1 MKKGLG
7 KERALGYTVLKTQEV
22 ELKNRKCSCRRLA
35 AVQRNNMKSSVPGKG
50 VVGRL
55 LSWRCLMGIASISR
69 LSGMGQ

>member
-7 KERALGYTVLKTQEV
+7 KERTLGYTVLKTREM

-35 AVQRNNMKSSVPGKG
+35 AVQSNNMKSSVPG
-50 VVGRL
+50 
-55 LSWRCLMGIASISR
+55 RCLMGIASISR